1 MKVIFIAL
9 AMLILPAPIM
19 AQETGVLVAQAGDN
33 RPATRGDFY
42 RLDGKMDRLDERVD
56 QLGKRVDR
64 MDQKIEETRRDLGGR
79 IDALGARIDAL
90 GARIDTLTTAVWAIL
105 GGIITAL
112 LGIVVMQMRREMR
125 REKTPEHPAPP
136 SRASVSASR

>member
-1 MKVIFIAL
+1 
-9 AMLILPAPIM
+9 
-19 AQETGVLVAQAGDN
+19 
-33 RPATRGDFY
+33 
-42 RLDGKMDRLDERVD
+42 
-56 QLGKRVDR
+56 